1 MPKDEDILQLVSPA
15 LLFEVEDPWGLGV
28 RVQPFS
34 LGLLPVLAP
43 LGGRKERVEG
53 AAPTQHCPIKDARP
67 IPGLGLVVA
76 SFRTA
81 PCWERG
87 RLQPW
92 QAGFLPGYL
101 EGGWPSGP
109 CQTGVFLS
117 ALMRHLFSAPHPCL
131 AQSKCVSC
139 SRVHTHSIPH
149 RAPLSCAPVHTTHLT
164 PLSVQAEH
172 PRHTATQHN
181 PAAPLHLA
189 HHTPQYVIYAVHPT
203 HCTRLVPHTQTLSA
217 ACRHSL
223 PRKPRPP
230 TSRRTTNIKTAQHS
244 SASPFPAEQHL
255 YSVSQHTHSDS
266 SPLPCERS
274 LTSQTLAVATV
285 CLPTDIA
292 ACLSLMQV

>member
-189 HHTPQYVIYAVHPT
+189 HHTPQYVIYAPNTLHQAGATHPNPQRCMQALT
-203 HCTRLVPHTQTLSA
+203 TTQAPPPNITAHHKHQNSTTLLRISI
-217 ACRHSL
+217 R
-223 PRKPRPP
+223 
-230 TSRRTTNIKTAQHS
+230 RRTTPIQCITTHTLGLLTTA
-244 SASPFPAEQHL
+244 
-255 YSVSQHTHSDS
+255 V
-266 SPLPCERS
+266 
-274 LTSQTLAVATV
+274 
-285 CLPTDIA
+285 
-292 ACLSLMQV
+292 